1 MYNRLIHVLTR
12 NAVKDVTCLQK
23 LVKPRSIYL
32 ILTNSASNFQSIATL
47 SHGLSDFHRTTV
59 NGASRV
65 MFYRDYETSIS
76 PYSITITLFFYI
88 KTIL

>member
-32 ILTNSASNFQSIATL
+32 ILTNSASNFQSIAAL
-47 SHGLSDFHRTTV
+47 SDGLSDFHRTTV

-65 MFYRDYETSIS
+65 MFCRDYETSIS
-76 PYSITITLFFYI
+76 PYSIKITVFFHI